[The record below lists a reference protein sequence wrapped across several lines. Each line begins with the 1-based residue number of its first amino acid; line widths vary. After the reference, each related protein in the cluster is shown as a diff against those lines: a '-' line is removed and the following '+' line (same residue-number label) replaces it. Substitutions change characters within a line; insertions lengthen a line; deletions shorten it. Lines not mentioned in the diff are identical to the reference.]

1 MNLARNKFIPLI
13 DGTLGAESG
22 VYQWV
27 RIDKSTVFEL
37 SFNPSEETS
46 GYIDAANDSTYIKSY
61 APELPQEIIL
71 DNENPL
77 YKVMFPFCMSMPTGS
92 SATVPCA
99 LVVPNMTT
107 GAATDAYVWTEA
119 VISPQALN
127 TVDGILS
134 FTLKLNGDAALGT
147 MAVKNGEFVF
157 TPSGEVVTPGTGKDT
172 GDGTEQG

>member
-1 MNLARNKFIPLI
+1 MNLTRNKFIPLV
-13 DGTLGAESG
+13 DATLGAEDG
-22 VYQWV
+22 VYDWV

-61 APELPQEIIL
+61 APELPQEIVL

-77 YKVMFPFCMSMPTGS
+77 YQVMFPFCMSMPTGS

-107 GAATDAYVWTEA
+107 GEATDAYVWTEA
-119 VISPQALN
+119 VISPQTLN

-134 FTLKLNGDAALGT
+134 FSLKLNGDSQQGT
-147 MAVKNGEFVF
+147 MTISDGEFVF
-157 TPSGEVVTPGTGKDT
+157 TPNAAATAEVS
-172 GDGTEQG
+172 E